1 MYIDTHYLNY
11 DLSKDRRYIYMSF
24 MYRYSGYDGEEGAI
38 SEGGVY
44 IFDWWEEKFY
54 KVYEPMPVNDFKE
67 LSVQKMKPDGSIY
80 YEIDVK
86 VVNNTDD
93 GYVYAMWAGTNED
106 FQYVRFKNPEE
117 MFKQYIPTV
126 ILVVFYKPIYFFRKE
141 NFSSFYQCIIEEI

>member
-1 MYIDTHYLNY
+1 
-11 DLSKDRRYIYMSF
+11 

-117 MFKQYIPTV
+117 MFK
-126 ILVVFYKPIYFFRKE
+126 
-141 NFSSFYQCIIEEI
+141 

>member
-1 MYIDTHYLNY
+1 
-11 DLSKDRRYIYMSF
+11 MSF
-24 MYRYSGYDGEEGAI
+24 MSGYSGYEGEKGVV

-54 KVYEPMPVNDFKE
+54 KVFEPMPVNDFKK
-67 LSVQKMKPDGSIY
+67 LAVQKMKPDGAIY

-117 MFKQYIPTV
+117 MLK
-126 ILVVFYKPIYFFRKE
+126 
-141 NFSSFYQCIIEEI
+141 